1 MVEPPEFRYTLM
13 LITDRHRSRLP
24 LLELVRFAVDG
35 GVNAVQVREKDLVLD
50 DLQSLA
56 ARIVEAV
63 EGKAWVVVN
72 GRLDVAKELGIG
84 VHLPESGP
92 SVEEARAV
100 LGDVAII
107 GRSVHSPEAAT
118 AVRSADY
125 AIAGHVLPT
134 KSKPRIKPLEMEKFK
149 AITKVVSCPV
159 FAIGGITA
167 GSIRSM
173 MKSGALG
180 VAVIGAIAEADDPRA
195 AAQELRTALDEW
207 SNDGG

>member
-1 MVEPPEFRYTLM
+1 M

-134 KSKPRIKPLEMEKFK
+134 KSKPRIKPLKMEKFK